1 MLEKALD
8 GLKVSTY
15 LAPETLRT
23 SESRSRMIVLEYNVG
38 VEACR

>member
-1 MLEKALD
+1 MDKV
-8 GLKVSTY
+8 KVSTY

-23 SESRSRMIVLEYNVG
+23 SEADQGCGVLEYE